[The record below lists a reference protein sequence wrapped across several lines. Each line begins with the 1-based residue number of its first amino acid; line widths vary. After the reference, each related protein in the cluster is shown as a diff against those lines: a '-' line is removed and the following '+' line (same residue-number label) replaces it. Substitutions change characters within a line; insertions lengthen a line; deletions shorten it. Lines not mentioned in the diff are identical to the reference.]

1 MAKKNETL
9 ILGLS
14 LLVSFLLVGGGG
26 WWLWRQI
33 QGGSLQSTQSGLS
46 VSPDLATRFSDGS
59 RILVTSPNNEKKQ
72 LAIQAAVASNSIKA
86 INLYSEYLQQNRND
100 PEALIYL
107 NNLKALENNP
117 LRIAVVAPVS
127 GNLNIAQEILRGV
140 AQAQEEI
147 NRQGGIKGRY
157 LHITLVDDSNDSN
170 LAPKVAQALVANP
183 EILGVIGHNASSAT
197 LSAAPTY
204 QAGKLVLVNPTSLA
218 NGVGD
223 VGDYIF
229 RVVPTISTAARSLSE
244 IARAKTPTVA
254 VCYDSQA
261 PDAVSFEQEFMAN
274 FLKNGGQLAP
284 TVCDLSNKTLVPK
297 TAIQEALASGAKGLL
312 LLPHI
317 ERLQNAYDLAK
328 ANQGQLKL
336 YGNSTLATI
345 KTLEQGQNTVGLI
358 LAVPWSAKNKT
369 SLGFAKAARQQWG
382 GDVSWR
388 TAGAYDAT
396 YVLAQG
402 LGQNPSRT
410 GLQQA
415 LGNPQFVA
423 PSINGEVHFLPN
435 GERSGP
441 ATLVEMKPAP
451 GHITGYDFTLIA
463 HP

>member
-1 MAKKNETL
+1 MTKKNETL
-9 ILGLS
+9 VLGLA
-14 LLVSFLLVGGGG
+14 LLVSLLIVGGGG
-26 WWLWRQI
+26 WWLWRKI
-33 QGGSLQSTQSGLS
+33 QGGRLPSTLSGFS
-46 VSPDLATRFSDGS
+46 APADLATRFSDGT
-59 RILVTSPNNEKKQ
+59 RVLVMGSDDAKKQ
-72 LAIQAAVASNSIKA
+72 LAVQATLAGNSIKA

-107 NNLKALENNP
+107 NNLKSLDNNP
-117 LRIAVVAPVS
+117 LKIAVVAPVS

-147 NRQGGIKGRY
+147 NRQGGVKGRY
-157 LHITLVDDSNDSN
+157 LHITLVDDSNDSS
-170 LAPKVAQALVANP
+170 LAPKVAQALVANA

-204 QAGKLVLVNPTSLA
+204 QAGKLILVNATSLA
-218 NGVGD
+218 NGVAD

-229 RVVPTISTAARSLSE
+229 RVVPNIGAAARSLSK
-244 IARAKTPTVA
+244 IAKSKTPTMA

-261 PDAVSFEQEFMAN
+261 PDAVSFQQEFVAH
-274 FLKNGGQLAP
+274 FLKIGGKLAP
-284 TVCDLSNKTLVPK
+284 TVCDLSNKALVPK
-297 TAIQEALASGAKGLL
+297 TAIQEALASGAQGLL
-312 LLPHI
+312 LLPHV
-317 ERLQNAYDLAK
+317 ERLQSAYNLAEV
-328 ANQGQLKL
+328 NQHQLKL

-345 KTLEQGQNTVGLI
+345 KTLEQGKNAVGLI

-369 SLGFAKAARQQWG
+369 NLEFAKAARQLWG

-388 TAGAYDAT
+388 TAQSYDAA
-396 YVLAQG
+396 YVLSQG
-402 LGQNPSRT
+402 LGQNPSRS

-415 LGNPQFVA
+415 LGNSQFIVK
-423 PSINGEVHFLPN
+423 SINGEVRFLPN

-451 GHITGYDFTLIA
+451 GHITGYDFQLIL